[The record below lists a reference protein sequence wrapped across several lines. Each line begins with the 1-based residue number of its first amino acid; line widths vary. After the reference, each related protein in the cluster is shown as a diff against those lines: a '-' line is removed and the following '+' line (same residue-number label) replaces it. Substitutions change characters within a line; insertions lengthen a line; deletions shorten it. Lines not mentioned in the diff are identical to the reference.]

1 MYEDLTLKIDNHN
14 NIYRK
19 LNDDVHRIKASD
31 AHSAEDL
38 QTAEHKLTQFIH
50 DYATF
55 LSTYLWDHMAEL
67 RPYDLTALNL
77 VPYNVWRQMKEK
89 SSIIVETI
97 EKLYHDDTK

>member
-1 MYEDLTLKIDNHN
+1 MYEDLTVKIDNHN
-14 NIYRK
+14 DIYRR
-19 LNDDVHRIKASD
+19 LNDDVHRIKASET
-31 AHSAEDL
+31 HSAEEL
-38 QTAEHKLTQFIH
+38 SIAQHKLTQFIH
-50 DYATF
+50 DYASF
-55 LSTYLWDHMAEL
+55 LSEYVWDHMAEL

>member
-1 MYEDLTLKIDNHN
+1 MYEELTLKINSHN
-14 NIYRK
+14 DIYRK

-31 AHSAEDL
+31 EHSAEEL
-38 QTAEHKLTQFIH
+38 SAAQHKLTQFIH

-55 LSTYLWDHMAEL
+55 LSNYVWDHMAEL
-67 RPYDLTALNL
+67 RPYDLTALNM

-97 EKLYHDDTK
+97 EKRSHENTN